1 MGPPRFFTKVTV
13 CASNIGCTRTERLTM
28 STFAAP
34 IDDSGDEELAA
45 NMDTFVGTNVAVQ
58 AISLNVVPISTSFG
72 TSPALRVKVINL
84 DSGELTTPHLL
95 FWTKVQE
102 QVIASQESGVDWVVG
117 TLVSIPQK
125 ADPTRSVYLI
135 RGNPELDLE
144 AVGLT
149 IHTAEARRVH
159 PTASSD
165 DNVPFGT

>member
-1 MGPPRFFTKVTV
+1 
-13 CASNIGCTRTERLTM
+13 M

-34 IDDSGDEELAA
+34 IDTVDEELAA
-45 NMDTFVGTNVAVQ
+45 NMDTFVGTNIAVQ
-58 AISLNVVPISTSFG
+58 AISLDTVPISTASFG
-72 TSPALRVKVINL
+72 VSPALRVKVIDL
-84 DSGELTTPHLL
+84 DTGKLTSPHLL

-117 TLVSIPQK
+117 TLISIPQK

-135 RGNPELDLE
+135 RGNPELELE

-159 PTASSD
+159 PTNPSND
-165 DNVPFGT
+165 DAPFGS